1 MRLGKLV
8 NYAKNKKEFL
18 AKFSKKIPVIKVLN
32 TEGLKESHI
41 AKMAKKLGLGEKT
54 DITRQPLSTM
64 ENAEQ
69 HIQFLEEEADFANR
83 QFTMYNNLNDM
94 KEAWAPLVFET
105 KEWKGISHILT
116 GDTIEQLGEKLD
128 DHIIKTQSMRGSP
141 FIEPFKQ
148 EVLDWEETLMTT
160 QDNVDLWVQV
170 QGTWSY
176 LEPVFSSEDIKKQMP
191 AESTMFQEV
200 DRAWRNLMKTVV
212 ENPASLEVIKIPN
225 LGNTL
230 KTAFKKLEEVQKGLN
245 DYLEEK
251 RSAFP
256 RFYFLSADEL
266 LEILSETKEPE
277 KVQPHLKKCFEGIA
291 RLHFDGEKKI
301 HAMFSKEGEKVP
313 FTKIIDPVLAKGNVE
328 KWLVEVEDV
337 MLKSVKEFHEK
348 AMQDYSRKDRE
359 KWVISW

>member
-1 MRLGKLV
+1 M
-8 NYAKNKKEFL
+8 
-18 AKFSKKIPVIKVLN
+18 
-32 TEGLKESHI
+32 
-41 AKMAKKLGLGEKT
+41 
-54 DITRQPLSTM
+54 
-64 ENAEQ
+64 
-69 HIQFLEEEADFANR
+69 EEEADFANR

-94 KEAWAPLVFET
+94 KDAWGPLVFET